1 MNALDIIIIIVFALC
16 IIRGIFQGL
25 LQGISSLAALLVGL
39 FLAKRYY
46 LATTAFLIKIHIPDA
61 NGIVGYLVVFLIFFV
76 GIKLI
81 FFLLAKLTK
90 TAGLSILDRALG
102 SLLGFIKG
110 GLYILILVVILQA
123 VMPPGSAILTHSKI
137 LPHYRKVI
145 VKVHAL
151 VPSDL
156 NFRPAK
162 TAKEKQ

>member
-16 IIRGIFQGL
+16 VIRGIFQGL
-25 LQGISSLAALLVGL
+25 LQGVSSLAALLVGL

-46 LATTAFLIKIHIPDA
+46 LATTDLLTRIHIPDA

-90 TAGLSILDRALG
+90 TAGLSIVDRALG
-102 SLLGFIKG
+102 SILGFIKG
-110 GLYILILVVILQA
+110 GLYIVLVVVLQA
-123 VMPPGSAILTHSKI
+123 VMPPGSAIISHSKI
-137 LPHYRKVI
+137 LPYYRKATAT
-145 VKVHAL
+145 VHAL

-156 NFRPAK
+156 KFRPNK
-162 TAKEKQ
+162 GVRNKP